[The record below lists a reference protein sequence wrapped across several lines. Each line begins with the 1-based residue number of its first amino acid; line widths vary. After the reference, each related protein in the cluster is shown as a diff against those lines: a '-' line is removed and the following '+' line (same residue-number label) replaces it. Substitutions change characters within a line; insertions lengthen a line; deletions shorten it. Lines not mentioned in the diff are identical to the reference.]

1 MMKAMRRELACLS
14 LAVPIML
21 SATMWAGAAHAQ
33 QVDGEI
39 PASPDT
45 LRICAG
51 ANENP
56 YSTKDGTGFENKVAN
71 ALAEAMGRRPV
82 FVFTDKPAIYL
93 VRDFLDK
100 NQCDVVMGLDTG
112 DERVLTSKPYYRT
125 GYVFVTRKDRN
136 IHIKDWEDDELA
148 KLTNIAMAVGSPAEA
163 ILKAIG
169 KFETNMNY
177 MYSLVNFRSARNQYI
192 RLDPARMVNEV
203 IQGNADAAIG
213 FGAEVGRYV
222 KASSVPL
229 TMEFVPKDRV
239 ADGQGKTIEFNYSQ
253 SVATRKNDSAL
264 MKEVDAALEKAQP
277 QITQILKEEGIPL
290 LPVESK

>member
-1 MMKAMRRELACLS
+1 MLKVTSKELTGFCLS
-14 LAVPIML
+14 APVALAAL
-21 SATMWAGAAHAQ
+21 LFAGQGHAQ
-33 QVDGEI
+33 QVGGEI

-51 ANENP
+51 GNESP
-56 YSTKDGTGFENKVAN
+56 YSNKDGSGFENKVAKII
-71 ALAEAMGRRPV
+71 AETMGRKPV

-125 GYVFVTRKDRN
+125 GYVFVTRTDQN

-177 MYSLVNFRSARNQYI
+177 MYSLVNFKSARNQYI
-192 RLDPARMVNEV
+192 RLDPSRMINEV

-253 SVATRKNDSAL
+253 SIATRKNDSAL
-264 MKEVDAALEKAQP
+264 MKEVDAAVEKAQP
-277 QITQILKEEGIPL
+277 QITQVLKDEGIPL
-290 LPVESK
+290 LPIESN